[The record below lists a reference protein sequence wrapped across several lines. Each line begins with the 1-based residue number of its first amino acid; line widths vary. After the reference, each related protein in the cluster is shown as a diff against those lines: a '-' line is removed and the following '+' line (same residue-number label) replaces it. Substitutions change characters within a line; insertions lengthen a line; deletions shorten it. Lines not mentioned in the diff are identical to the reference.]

1 MYRALRN
8 KLEFDHPYNKD
19 LKHAISSNINKL
31 FDKKAKGMF
40 TIKMDELAITN
51 RARWCNKTNDIV
63 GFCYNHGH
71 TLDYKFDSWST
82 LQDLKEKKNSG
93 EIHLATEALFIAL
106 SDISISST
114 PKPVLILPICDHSS
128 LFDVQRRAIIAII
141 ETFEKEN
148 SEAKICSIGTD
159 GDPSRRK
166 LLNSLR
172 KDNQNFPD
180 LRFMNHFDA
189 NCLLGRI
196 GINYDPKHLL
206 KRFRGIFISD
216 VKNIV
221 FCKLPINKSHL
232 RMILKD
238 ADSLLNPK
246 DYQNVPAAVSL
257 FEKLSNVDMNS
268 SAFCGLFNEDI
279 LNEIY
284 ILNFLAR
291 NFLVYFTNPKINLED
306 QLIGLATFSI
316 TLLFIYRRNKT
327 KFITADL
334 YNDFQS
340 TVQDAFITVS
350 SFQSYDTD
358 LAVLLFQLGTDD
370 LEK

>member
-1 MYRALRN
+1 M
-8 KLEFDHPYNKD
+8 
-19 LKHAISSNINKL
+19 
-31 FDKKAKGMF
+31 
-40 TIKMDELAITN
+40 
-51 RARWCNKTNDIV
+51 
-63 GFCYNHGH
+63 
-71 TLDYKFDSWST
+71 
-82 LQDLKEKKNSG
+82 KEKKNSG

-246 DYQNVPAAVSL
+246 DHQRLLGLEYWVPT
-257 FEKLSNVDMNS
+257 
-268 SAFCGLFNEDI
+268 I
-279 LNEIY
+279 
-284 ILNFLAR
+284 
-291 NFLVYFTNPKINLED
+291 
-306 QLIGLATFSI
+306 
-316 TLLFIYRRNKT
+316 
-327 KFITADL
+327 
-334 YNDFQS
+334 
-340 TVQDAFITVS
+340 
-350 SFQSYDTD
+350 
-358 LAVLLFQLGTDD
+358 
-370 LEK
+370 